1 MEKSINK
8 NENTETDEHVKL
20 KIHILE
26 KKLET
31 FKKMCPH
38 VTEDVESDVV
48 KEKKISKI
56 DRNFHEQKA
65 VSDVLY
71 KIDITS
77 NNHTNSNTNNKLNS
91 KSNIENIYINNNNKK
106 PIDNGIINSVEN
118 FQIIPKMVDNN
129 NNQNNV
135 LLQPFDIRT
144 STPSSSP
151 SNSNNINNNDIPQI
165 ASNSNKQTV
174 STKNIGSTK
183 KVKTLPLGVVPIPD
197 NMKDFI
203 NNKNNNDNLSDD
215 NNNKNRYSNVLSA
228 INTNVGDKH
237 SDNDI
242 NNNKNLDFPNIVNEQ
257 ENGANEEHDNEF
269 DIDDKNKKYPNNKEH
284 ANINNLDLD
293 KINNNNI
300 KNNNNAEEDLNL
312 YENNKNLFVQN
323 NHKESENDID
333 GGLVGGGANKFD
345 DNKLHNEIAGDHG
358 KEGVNYDE
366 DIHLD
371 QDHLQN
377 EEEDGELFGFINMS
391 SLFIK

>member
-1 MEKSINK
+1 MEKIINE
-8 NENTETDEHVKL
+8 NGNTETDEQLKL
-20 KIHILE
+20 KILRLE

-31 FKKMCPH
+31 FKKSCPH

-48 KEKKISKI
+48 KEKKISTI

-71 KIDITS
+71 KIEITS
-77 NNHTNSNTNNKLNS
+77 INHTNSNTNSKLNS
-91 KSNIENIYINNNNKK
+91 KSNIENIYINNNKK

-144 STPSSSP
+144 STPSSSS
-151 SNSNNINNNDIPQI
+151 SNNNNINNNDIPQI
-165 ASNSNKQTV
+165 ASKSNKQTV
-174 STKNIGSTK
+174 STSTKNIGSTK
-183 KVKTLPLGVVPIPD
+183 KVKSLPLGVVPIPD

-215 NNNKNRYSNVLSA
+215 NSNNNRNRYSNVLSA

-242 NNNKNLDFPNIVNEQ
+242 NNNKNLDFPNIANEQ
-257 ENGANEEHDNEF
+257 ENGANEEHDNDI
-269 DIDDKNKKYPNNKEH
+269 DIDDKNKKYSNNKEH
-284 ANINNLDLD
+284 AIIN
-293 KINNNNI
+293 NNNNI

-323 NHKESENDID
+323 NLKESDNDID
-333 GGLVGGGANKFD
+333 GGLIGGGANKFD
-345 DNKLHNEIAGDHG
+345 NKLRNEIAGDHG
-358 KEGVNYDE
+358 KEGVNYED
-366 DIHLD
+366 DIHID
-371 QDHLQN
+371 QDHMQN
-377 EEEDGELFGFINMS
+377 EEEDGE
-391 SLFIK
+391 